1 MATIKIEDNKSL
13 PPIVKVIAGGVSSI
27 FKVKVESIIF

>member
-1 MATIKIEDNKSL
+1 MATIKIADNKSL
-13 PPIVKVIAGGVSSI
+13 PPVVKVVNGGIPTI